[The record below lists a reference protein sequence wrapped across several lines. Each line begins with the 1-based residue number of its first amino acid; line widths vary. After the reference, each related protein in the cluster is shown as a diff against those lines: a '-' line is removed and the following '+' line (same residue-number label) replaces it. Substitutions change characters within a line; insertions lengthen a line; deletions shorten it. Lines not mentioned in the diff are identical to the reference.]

1 MFRKMLNSVLCFF
14 FFCFSV
20 TREWS
25 RSVWLR
31 TTPVISH
38 IQCVGDTISSQS
50 TPSQGSA
57 EVRSA
62 LLLTSAQVW
71 PPYIIAGHL
80 QQQMHIIK
88 HYKMHLTFWFDLT
101 FSTML
106 FDHFMSPW
114 IQIQYKCDQWNMFA
128 AWIASS
134 VFLSPLHLRNIN

>member
-1 MFRKMLNSVLCFF
+1 MFPKILNSLFCFC

-38 IQCVGDTISSQS
+38 IQCVDDTISSQS

-71 PPYIIAGHL
+71 PPYITAGHL

-88 HYKMHLTFWFDLT
+88 HKMYLTFWFDLA
-101 FSTML
+101 FSNML
-106 FDHFMSPW
+106 FDHFISPR
-114 IQIQYKCDQWNMFA
+114 IQIQYKHVQPVKHVCS
-128 AWIASS
+128 IISHLSS
-134 VFLSPLHLRNIN
+134 ATLLHLRNTN